1 MRIAFLET
9 TLEEGKGIPN
19 RAVALAGGLASR
31 GHHVTLLAFR
41 TDRPDIPRDLRVRRI
56 PALGFV
62 PLPFRLANASNPAAK
77 SVANFFIQRALDAIA
92 PDVVCVDYTP
102 LDWFPLYGRGARSYK
117 VAYTYHGI
125 ANPVHY
131 EGTAREARIAT
142 RAAIHHNVRNADLV
156 HSVSRFCAGELE
168 AKGIASEVLPNGV
181 DTAAFEPDRRIPAMK
196 SGAPLLLYVGRY
208 TEHKGVLALLR
219 AFAIAR
225 RAIPEATLLLFARHE
240 SPAYVKR
247 LQAFITEE
255 GMSESAFLFRDV
267 YGELLPALYATA
279 DLFVSG
285 ALDETFGMTFLEAA
299 ACGTPTVAYNS
310 QSIPEVV
317 LHGETGLLAP
327 GENIDAL
334 AACMV
339 EALSD
344 TPRLRSMGEA
354 ARKHALTFSWDALAA
369 RLEESLLALLA
380 SSPAAGTRERN
391 HHAPPGEATS
401 S

>member
-31 GHHVTLLAFR
+31 GHHVTLLSFR
-41 TDRPDIPRDLRVRRI
+41 TDRPDIPSDVRVCRF
-56 PALGFV
+56 PALGLV
-62 PLPFRLANASNPAAK
+62 PLPFRLANATNPVAK
-77 SVANFFIQRALDAIA
+77 RTANFFIQRVLDAIA

-125 ANPVHY
+125 ANPKYY
-131 EGTAREARIAT
+131 EGAAREARIAT
-142 RAAIHHNVRNADLV
+142 RATIHRNVRDADLV

-168 AKGIASEVLPNGV
+168 AEGIASEVLPNGV
-181 DTAAFEPDRRIPAMK
+181 DTAAFDPGRRIPAMK
-196 SGAPLLLYVGRY
+196 SGAPLLLYIGRY

-219 AFAIAR
+219 AFAAAR
-225 RAIPEATLLLFARHE
+225 RTIPEATLLLFARHE

-247 LQAFITEE
+247 LEAFITEG
-255 GMSESAFLFRDV
+255 GMAQSAFLFKDV
-267 YGELLPALYATA
+267 YGDLLPALYATA

-299 ACGTPTVAYNS
+299 ACGTPAVAYDS

-327 GENIDAL
+327 AGNIDAL

-339 EALSD
+339 EALRD
-344 TPRLRSMGEA
+344 AHRLRSMGEA
-354 ARKHALTFSWDALAA
+354 ARKNALTFSWDTLAA
-369 RLEESLLALLA
+369 RLEESLLSVLA
-380 SSPAAGTRERN
+380 SSPTARAGGRDHR
-391 HHAPPGEATS
+391 APPSEAAPP
-401 S
+401 